1 MYVSQ
6 TRHLEVVNLSDV
18 GRNRPHNE
26 DSTATDPHWGLM
38 LVADGMGGYRAGEL
52 ASALAIAVMLRKVYL
67 GLDRMQAD
75 GDHGGAD
82 SVEGMGSM
90 EGCMALLRKA
100 AEAANQTIYQISCN
114 HEECRGMGTTI
125 VAALFRNGKV
135 GIAHVGDSRVYRLR
149 GQQLEQVTK
158 DHSLY
163 QEVIDKGLCSPQE
176 ALEFTNKSLVTRAL
190 GVRKEVEVDVQQ
202 MDCLPG
208 DIYLLCSDGLN
219 DMLKDRDIHLALRRH
234 DADLAQAGRELVALA
249 NRRGGKDNISVVLV
263 KIIDHVEQESDEES
277 DGARDPRPSL
287 TEDRQPRQG
296 RAERGRQERA
306 AEQRP
311 GQRWTALWQ
320 N

>member
-26 DSTATDPHWGLM
+26 DSTATDPDWGLM
-38 LVADGMGGYRAGEL
+38 LVADGMGGYRAGEI
-52 ASALAIAVMLRKVYL
+52 ASAMAVAVMLRNVYL
-67 GLDRMQAD
+67 GLDRMRASD
-75 GDHGGAD
+75 SHGGTD
-82 SVEGMGSM
+82 SM
-90 EGCMALLRKA
+90 EGCMTLLRKA
-100 AEAANQTIYQISCN
+100 AEAANQAIHQVSRD
-114 HEECRGMGTTI
+114 HAECRGMGTTI

-135 GIAHVGDSRVYRLR
+135 GIAHVGDSRMYRLR
-149 GQQLEQVTK
+149 GQKLDQITK

-202 MDCLPG
+202 MECLPG

-219 DMLKDRDIHLALRRH
+219 DMLKDRDIHLALRRY
-234 DADLAQAGRELVALA
+234 DADLEQAGRELVALA

-263 KIIDHVEQESDEES
+263 RIIDHVEQESD
-277 DGARDPRPSL
+277 GARVPQPDL
-287 TEDRQPRQG
+287 TQEDRQRQQC
-296 RAERGRQERA
+296 RAERKRQKRA
-306 AEQRP
+306 AAPRSR
-311 GQRWTALWQ
+311 QRWTALWQ